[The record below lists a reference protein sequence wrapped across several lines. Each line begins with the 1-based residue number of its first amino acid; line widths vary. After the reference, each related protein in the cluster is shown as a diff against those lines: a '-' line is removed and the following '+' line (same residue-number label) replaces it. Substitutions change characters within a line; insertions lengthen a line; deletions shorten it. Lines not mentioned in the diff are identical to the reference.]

1 MFQDMLE
8 ALKYP
13 IAGET
18 MERPLLVG
26 WILVLVSSLVPVL
39 PLVPFFGYLVRVLVR
54 SAAGDTGAPPA
65 LTNDLDTVRLG
76 VNATVVCVVYLAT
89 PVVLLVVTV
98 GGFAET
104 ARFFRTS
111 TGLLVFSLSATVGL
125 VLLLLSSY
133 LLPVALVTYG
143 RKRHLSAA
151 FEYRTIRAL
160 ARSTEMFVGWAATVA
175 IGAVGAVIAVD
186 VFNRSRFGPVLA
198 ALVITYTLVLVSHRL
213 GVGIARAEQ

>member
-1 MFQDMLE
+1 MFEDMLE
-8 ALKYP
+8 TLKYP

-26 WILVLVSSLVPVL
+26 WILVLVSFLVPVL

-54 SAAGDTGAPPA
+54 SAAGNTSAPPA

-76 VNATVVCVVYLAT
+76 VNATVVCVVYLAI

-104 ARFFRTS
+104 ARLFGTS
-111 TGLLVFSLSATVGL
+111 TGPLVFSLSATVGL
-125 VLLLLSSY
+125 ALLLLSSY
-133 LLPVALVTYG
+133 LLPVALVVYG
-143 RKRHLSAA
+143 RKRHLSAV
-151 FEYRTIRAL
+151 FEYRTIRVL

-186 VFNRSRFGPVLA
+186 VFNRSRLGPVLA